1 MRSPKHL
8 ASGLL
13 CLVLLGGCDQSGSA
27 PLPADAP
34 VGAAAADGM
43 LPNSAFL
50 PGAGAAP
57 AHASFEGTLQL
68 AAAEMSTNPAQFAKR
83 MMLDRDTQLFPGVS
97 LSFFTHGDHL
107 VPVDRDLIR
116 VGSLKT
122 GGSYWDIFVFPGR
135 VWSEPADGAWSRAS
149 FGFAL
154 TNPLEGETHNGVAM
168 FLYDGDEVS
177 DLRYQIVTLTSPFYV
192 EEFFEAWG
200 QLQVLHD
207 PAPIHG
213 VGALQLDYADE
224 LADKLPTLPW
234 DELGLAVGPEALEG
248 SDTPVSPQDIIALA
262 LVRDG
267 VLYRSPCYTPFG
279 ELPYCDDQR
288 FGIWSASKTAL
299 GAVSML
305 ALAQKYGPEV
315 FDLPILDYIDA
326 APPHNG
332 WDGVT
337 VGDALNMATGL
348 GEGSEVIE
356 PNENHDGYLVRY
368 DEWYPLASRDDK
380 VAAILTATDHPWGP
394 GEVFRYRDQDMF
406 LVGVVG
412 DAYVKEQEGPDAS
425 LWEFLADEVY
435 RPIGVRHP
443 VAGLTL
449 EPDGSIGVPL
459 MQGPLWS
466 TLEYLARIAALMQNH
481 GEYEGRQILHRERLA
496 ELMYETPTRGLPYGS
511 PTDAGIR
518 TYHMATWYLPFDAG
532 EDCEVELPY
541 MSGWGGQ
548 RVLMLPNGIATIR
561 IARQGGR
568 RGQALAS
575 PSVPAA
581 LAHAMRPLC
590 S

>member
-1 MRSPKHL
+1 MPAPRLVTST
-8 ASGLL
+8 LL
-13 CLVLLGGCDQSGSA
+13 CMFLTAGCDQSV
-27 PLPADAP
+27 PPQLPAEALVDAQ
-34 VGAAAADGM
+34 GAEGM
-43 LPNSAFL
+43 MPNSAFL
-50 PGAGAAP
+50 PGASAAP
-57 AHASFEGTLQL
+57 AHSSFEGALL
-68 AAAEMSTNPAQFAKR
+68 LEAAEMSTNPAQFARR
-83 MMLDRDTQLFPGVS
+83 MVLGRDTRLFPGTS

-116 VGSLKT
+116 VGSLKPA
-122 GGSYWDIFVFPGR
+122 GSYWDILVFPGR
-135 VWSEPADGAWSRAS
+135 IWSEPADETWSRAS

-168 FLYDGDEVS
+168 FLYNGSEVS
-177 DLRYQIVTLTSPFYV
+177 DLRYQIATLTSPFYV

-200 QLQVLHD
+200 ELQVRHD
-207 PAPIHG
+207 PAP
-213 VGALQLDYADE
+213 VADVKALQLDYADE

-234 DELGLAVGPEALEG
+234 EELGVGVGPEALEG
-248 SDTPVSPQDIIALA
+248 SDAPVSPRDVIALA
-262 LVRDG
+262 LLRDG

-315 FDLPILDYIDA
+315 FDLPILDYVDA
-326 APPHNG
+326 TPPHHG

-348 GEGSEVIE
+348 GEGSEVVE
-356 PNENHDGYLVRY
+356 PNNQGDGYLVRY
-368 DEWYPLASRDDK
+368 DEWYPLASRDEK
-380 VAAILTATDHPWGP
+380 VAAILTATNHPWGP
-394 GEVFRYRDQDMF
+394 GEVVRYRDQDMF

-443 VAGLTL
+443 AAGLTL

-459 MQGPLWS
+459 MQGPLWA

-481 GEYEGRQILHRERLA
+481 GEHHGRQILHRGKLA
-496 ELMYETPTRGLPYGS
+496 ELMYETPTRGLPHGR
-511 PTDAGIR
+511 PTDAGMR
-518 TYHMATWYLPFDAG
+518 TYHMATWYWPFVAG
-532 EDCEVELPY
+532 GGCELELPY

-548 RVLMLPNGIATIR
+548 RVMMFPNDIAAIR
-561 IARQGGR
+561 IARQGVGE
-568 RGQALAS
+568 QVLAG
-575 PSVPAA
+575 PTTPAA
-581 LAHAMRPLC
+581 FVHSLRSLC
-590 S
+590 P

>member
-1 MRSPKHL
+1 MSAPKHL
-8 ASGLL
+8 MSTLL
-13 CLVLLGGCDQSGSA
+13 CVFLLAGCDPSA
-27 PLPADAP
+27 SPLPAESL
-34 VGAAAADGM
+34 VGAAVSEGM
-43 LPNSAFL
+43 APNSAFL
-50 PGAGAAP
+50 PGPSAVA
-57 AHASFEGTLQL
+57 AHAPFEGTLL
-68 AAAEMSTNPAQFAKR
+68 VEAAEMSTDPAQFVRR

-135 VWSEPADGAWSRAS
+135 IWSEPADGAWSRAS

-168 FLYDGDEVS
+168 FLFNGDEVS
-177 DLRYQIVTLTSPFYV
+177 NLRYQIVTLTSPFYI

-200 QLQVLHD
+200 QLQVRYD
-207 PAPIHG
+207 PAP
-213 VGALQLDYADE
+213 VANVEALALDYADE
-224 LADKLPTLPW
+224 LAGRLPTLPW
-234 DELGLAVGPEALEG
+234 DELGLGVGPEALEG
-248 SDTPVSPQDIIALA
+248 SGTPVSPNDVIALA
-262 LVRDG
+262 LLQDG

-305 ALAQKYGPEV
+305 ALAQKYGTEV
-315 FDLPILDYIDA
+315 FDLPILDYVDA
-326 APPHNG
+326 TPPHHG

-356 PNENHDGYLVRY
+356 PNANHDGYLVRY
-368 DEWYPLASRDDK
+368 DEWYPLASRDEK
-380 VAAILTATDHPWGP
+380 VAAILTATNHPWGP

-435 RPIGVRHP
+435 RPIGVHHP
-443 VAGLTL
+443 AAGLTL

-459 MQGPLWS
+459 MQGPLYS
-466 TLEYLARIAALMQNH
+466 TLEHLARIAALMQNH
-481 GEYEGRQILHRERLA
+481 GEHEGRQILHRDKLA
-496 ELMYETPTRGLPYGS
+496 ELMYQTPTRGLAFGS
-511 PTDAGIR
+511 PVDAGLR
-518 TYHMATWYLPFDAG
+518 TYHMATWHRPFVAG
-532 EDCEVELPY
+532 AGCELELSY

-548 RVLMLPNGIATIR
+548 RVIMFPNGITTIR
-561 IARQGGR
+561 IARQGVGE
-568 RGQALAS
+568 QVLAGLT
-575 PSVPAA
+575 VPAA
-581 LAHAMRPLC
+581 FVHTLRPLC
-590 S
+590 G